1 LPILSVLLVLAS
13 GITHAVWNLL
23 TKHSENKQLFLW
35 VIFVPSTVLLLP
47 MFLEEVSRPD
57 VSVQG
62 YLLLLLSMLIQ
73 GAYANFLAKSLTH
86 GDMSQVYPMMRGI
99 STFLLPLISVIFLK
113 ETLSIWGWIGLLCIA
128 AGFTVTSG
136 ISFGNRRQTIPPKV
150 ILYTVGV
157 GLSTMSYVLVDKIN
171 LLHFSPV
178 VLLVASNLGFML
190 GLMPHIKFTKVD
202 WRGLFKKNGVL
213 LAVGSVLSPGS
224 YLLFLLAMNLS
235 PLTYVAPLR
244 EIGTVF
250 GTIAGIYL
258 LKEKKDIVRIISA
271 AVIFIGIV
279 LIGILGN

>member
-128 AGFTVTSG
+128 AGFTVISG